1 MTLIPDPAPTQ
12 PKAMQ
17 PLLNL
22 DRYQQRAAATAEP
35 RAYDLEYLVPG
46 IVGEV
51 GELFGQRA
59 KAHWHGWSSAQLRN
73 ELVNEYG
80 DICWMTALLL
90 KTRGITDLDPAYPAA
105 GGVRWGRMDPNHA
118 LLSASQNVHLQWL
131 MEQEGIA
138 DSEKWMDE
146 SVSRLWRVLRAHC
159 VDITGVPFQQ
169 VLNVNLAKLAS
180 RAARGVLRGSGDH
193 R

>member
-1 MTLIPDPAPTQ
+1 MSLVSDAAPQLLTLAG
-12 PKAMQ
+12 
-17 PLLNL
+17 
-22 DRYQQRAAATAEP
+22 YQQRAAATAEP

-46 IVGEV
+46 IIGEV

-59 KAHWHGWSSAQLRN
+59 KAHWHGWMPGKLGEQI
-73 ELVNEYG
+73 VKEYG

-90 KTRGITDLDPAYPAA
+90 HTRGIDYLDPAYPAA
-105 GGVRWGRMDPNHA
+105 GGVRWGRMNPNHA

-131 MEQEGIA
+131 MEEEGIS

-159 VDITGVPFQQ
+159 QDITGLPFQD
-169 VLNVNLAKLAS
+169 VLQANLEKLAS
-180 RAARGVLRGSGDH
+180 RAARGVLRGSGDD

>member
-1 MTLIPDPAPTQ
+1 MSLVSDATP
-12 PKAMQ
+12 Q
-17 PLLNL
+17 PLTLAG
-22 DRYQQRAAATAEP
+22 YQQRAETTAEP

-46 IVGEV
+46 IMGEV

-59 KAHWHGWSSAQLRN
+59 KAHWHSWMPSKLVDQLAK
-73 ELVNEYG
+73 EYG

-90 KTRGITDLDPAYPAA
+90 KSRGITDLDPVYPAA
-105 GGVRWGRMDPNHA
+105 GGVRWGRMDPHHA

-131 MEQEGIA
+131 MEMEGIS

-146 SVSRLWRVLRAHC
+146 SVCRLWRVLRAHC
-159 VDITGVPFQQ
+159 EDITGVPFQD
-169 VLNVNLAKLAS
+169 VLHANLEKLAS
-180 RAARGVLRGSGDH
+180 RAARGVLRGSGDD